1 MPIRTPRLRT
11 HDTGGTGGLSSAR
24 PGGPARAPR
33 QRRYPLLRGVPLHGT
48 RVRRWLRAAIAAAV
62 VLGIALVGSAFIGR
76 PLQGYRINSLALDG
90 PGRNECVAVYFV
102 SDRSGSMGLFSV
114 PRNAA
119 LRQELTWA
127 QGHMRPQDRVGA
139 IDFATT
145 SAVLSTLTPARQVNP
160 AIDVGIDVGQGTQ
173 FNSVLDLLADLPR
186 HGCRTA
192 VILLSDGAFA
202 DMPTDAA
209 QAQQQLQQAGV
220 DSLDLLV
227 PSRLITVDDRFPQV
241 FGVEHHAFNGLDAN
255 ETSYV
260 LAQAIARATG
270 QALIEAG

>member
-1 MPIRTPRLRT
+1 MPILAPRSRGQ
-11 HDTGGTGGLSSAR
+11 HAPTGPRSGR
-24 PGGPARAPR
+24 PGRRSGGPLR
-33 QRRYPLLRGVPLHGT
+33 QRRYPLLQGVPLHGT
-48 RVRRWLRAAIAAAV
+48 RYRRWLRAAIAAAV
-62 VLGIALVGSAFIGR
+62 AAVLAFLAAAFAGR
-76 PLQGYRINSLALDG
+76 PLQGYRIEDLALDG
-90 PGRNECVAVYFV
+90 PGRSQCVAVYFV

-119 LRQELTWA
+119 LRQELTWTQA
-127 QGHMRPQDRVGA
+127 HMRSQDRVGA

-145 SAVLSTLTPARQVNP
+145 SAVLSALTPARQVNP
-160 AIDVGIDVGQGTQ
+160 AIDAGIDVGQGTQ
-173 FNSVLDLLADLPR
+173 FGSVLDLIQALPR

-202 DMPTDAA
+202 DMPSDAA
-209 QAQQQLQQAGV
+209 QARRQLDQAGV

-227 PSRLITVDDRFPQV
+227 PSRFISVDDRFQQV
-241 FGVEHHAFNGLDAN
+241 YGVEPHTFNGLDAD

-270 QALIEAG
+270 QALIETD